1 MEPENTSSR
10 WVKCVLVL
18 INNVCTVLVLQ
29 FYQAVC
35 LRRCQTIQYA
45 GEHPGTSQALWLW
58 CQHAGTLIC
67 LCQHDSE
74 RERKMEERGGTIVWS
89 CITTALCA
97 CGQPVNHPFP
107 FQVKTLAPSQ
117 GSSTHINCPPHHC
130 SAASKKI
137 SYYNYGLHT
146 QEQSLIDMYSVDMG
160 RAGVADNYCGVF
172 VQASEHA

>member
-1 MEPENTSSR
+1 MSNHPICWWTPGDKSSS
-10 WVKCVLVL
+10 VTLVS
-18 INNVCTVLVLQ
+18 
-29 FYQAVC
+29 A
-35 LRRCQTIQYA
+35 RRYA
-45 GEHPGTSQALWLW
+45 DLFVPTWQR
-58 CQHAGTLIC
+58 
-67 LCQHDSE
+67 E
-74 RERKMEERGGTIVWS
+74 RERKMEERGGTIVWR

-146 QEQSLIDMYSVDMG
+146 QEQSLIDMYSADMG
-160 RAGVADNYCGVF
+160 RAGVADNYCRVF
-172 VQASEHA
+172 VRASMRNEIIWDNLQLSPNLNPALSAHTCTQK